1 LFLKFD
7 AKNSTSYPTMEAS
20 LLLSNIQRIINE
32 NEAVKKDLFDRSAK
46 VEELNTKITQLLDRN
61 QRFSIL
67 QKIFFLIFNFFT
79 ID

>member
-1 LFLKFD
+1 
-7 AKNSTSYPTMEAS
+7 MEAS
-20 LLLSNIQRIINE
+20 LLLSNIQRIIKE

>member
-1 LFLKFD
+1 
-7 AKNSTSYPTMEAS
+7 MEAS

>member
-1 LFLKFD
+1 
-7 AKNSTSYPTMEAS
+7 MEAS
-20 LLLSNIQRIINE
+20 LLLSNIQRIIKE
-32 NEAVKKDLFDRSAK
+32 NEAVKKDVFDRSAK
-46 VEELNTKITQLLDRN
+46 VEELNAKIAELLDRN